1 MAKNIFKVICKK
13 CQGLCCKATVVVTQ
27 NDLDKLNKKYKGTF
41 KIINEET
48 GREKP
53 PGHFILTKN
62 HVCPF
67 LGEKGCILEEN
78 MKPFDCLFFPLAFI
92 YRNGKLSFYLN
103 KHCPFYME
111 IPKDQLLKT
120 KKWAQ
125 KQLKSWTEK
134 EKLFYSK
141 DVENYPRSLLIPL

>member
-13 CQGLCCKATVVVTQ
+13 CQGLCCKATVVVIQ
-27 NDLDKLNKKYKGTF
+27 KDLDKLKKYKGMF
-41 KIINEET
+41 KIKNEET
-48 GREKP
+48 ETEIP

-62 HVCPF
+62 HYCPF
-67 LGEKGCILEEN
+67 LGENGCILEEK
-78 MKPFDCLFFPLAFI
+78 MKPFDCIFFPLAFI
-92 YRNGKLSFYLN
+92 YKNRKLSFYLN

-111 IPKDQLLKT
+111 ISKKQLLKT